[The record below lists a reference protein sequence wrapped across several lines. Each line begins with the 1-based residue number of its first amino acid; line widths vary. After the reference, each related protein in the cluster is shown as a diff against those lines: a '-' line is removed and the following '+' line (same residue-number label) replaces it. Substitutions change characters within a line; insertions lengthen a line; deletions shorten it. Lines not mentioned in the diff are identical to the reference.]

1 VFIFSFNDGITEV
14 WWHKMGLLFYVQN
27 YRDKVFLVSIILK
40 DNVLVSS
47 FITVSA

>member
-1 VFIFSFNDGITEV
+1 
-14 WWHKMGLLFYVQN
+14 MGLLFYVQN